1 MWGGKKEEEAKIR
14 KRIEQEQTQKRKK
27 AQQLTNH
34 RLQVQKRVHKHW

>member
-27 AQQLTNH
+27 HSN
-34 RLQVQKRVHKHW
+34 